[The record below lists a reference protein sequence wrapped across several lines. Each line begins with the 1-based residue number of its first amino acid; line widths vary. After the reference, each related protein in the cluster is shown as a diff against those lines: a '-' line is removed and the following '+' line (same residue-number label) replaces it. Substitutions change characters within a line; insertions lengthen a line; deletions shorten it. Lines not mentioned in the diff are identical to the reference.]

1 MAPRPYPHTSDQN
14 VSKRMR
20 ANPKRDTKP
29 EVRVRSGLHRAGL
42 RFRKNL
48 MIRLPDRS
56 VRPDIVFTRAK
67 LAVFID
73 GCFWHQCPEHGNVP
87 RTNVDYWVPKLR
99 RNVERDRATD
109 TALEIAGWRVI
120 RAWEHEPVDLT
131 VERVLAAAA
140 GPARPSGA

>member
-109 TALEIAGWRVI
+109 AALEIAGWRVI
-120 RAWEHEPVDLT
+120 RAWEHEPVERT
-131 VERVLAAAA
+131 VERVLAAA
-140 GPARPSGA
+140 

>member
-48 MIRLPDRS
+48 AIRLPDRS
-56 VRPDIVFTRAK
+56 VRPDVVFTRAK
-67 LAVFID
+67 LAVFVD

-109 TALEIAGWRVI
+109 AALEIAGWHVI
-120 RAWEHEPVDLT
+120 RAWEHEPVERT
-131 VERVLAAAA
+131 VERVLAATA
-140 GPARPSGA
+140 GAARPSAA

>member
-48 MIRLPDRS
+48 MIRLPERS

-109 TALEIAGWRVI
+109 AALEVAGWHVI
-120 RAWEHEPVDLT
+120 RAWEHEPVEQT

-140 GPARPSGA
+140 SAT

>member
-1 MAPRPYPHTSDQN
+1 
-14 VSKRMR
+14 MR

-48 MIRLPDRS
+48 MIRLPERS

-109 TALEIAGWRVI
+109 AALEVAGWHVI
-120 RAWEHEPVDLT
+120 RAWEHEPVEQT

-140 GPARPSGA
+140 SAT